1 LLIIGF
7 VDFNCLFLISL
18 IIACFKLVTLNKLG
32 YFRNSFLKLAKIA
45 RKEHLNLF
53 QYHSVSIRVWIIQ
66 KVGPLLFLLLH
77 DLSWLHRVNG
87 VVAIT
92 HFLASR
98 ILLEGCSHKIISWTL
113 FLL

>member
-45 RKEHLNLF
+45 RKEHLN
-53 QYHSVSIRVWIIQ
+53 SVSIRVWIIQ
-66 KVGPLLFLLLH
+66 K
-77 DLSWLHRVNG
+77 SWSL
-87 VVAIT
+87 I
-92 HFLASR
+92 
-98 ILLEGCSHKIISWTL
+98 ILIIA
-113 FLL
+113 